1 MTKIKMSLDGDPEV
15 AKEILNNPQA
25 LRDLCR
31 KEVES
36 FDSYLR
42 SVDPQFTDGLARF
55 EFRVVEGYVYQKLK
69 GHIDAFHHQ
78 DYNSKEGQNGSSA
91 GS

>member
-1 MTKIKMSLDGDPEV
+1 MTEIRMALDGDPAVVEEV
-15 AKEILNNPQA
+15 LNDSKA

-42 SVDPQFTDGLARF
+42 SVDPQFTDGLAKW
-55 EFRVVEGYVYQKLK
+55 EVRVVEGYVYQKLK
-69 GHIDAFHHQ
+69 GHIDAHHHP
-78 DYNSKEGQNGSSA
+78 DHNPKEGQDGSPAS
-91 GS
+91 S